1 MNVIGIVA
9 SQFKVRLEVFK
20 HRFAAREVQRGVKG
34 TGAWQCSENKG
45 KVDVVRATDLVF
57 SPTVSSWSC
66 SSGCDTQ
73 PVEAVKIFKNP
84 HSNLNN

>member
-20 HRFAAREVQRGVKG
+20 HMFAAREVQRGVKG

-45 KVDVVRATDLVF
+45 KVDVVRATDLVL
-57 SPTVSSWSC
+57 
-66 SSGCDTQ
+66 
-73 PVEAVKIFKNP
+73 A
-84 HSNLNN
+84 